1 MALQKIKSLLS
12 NQEEIDR
19 KSQKVNYKAE
29 DRQYTL
35 DEVEAILS
43 HYDFSDIQK
52 QKIINLFSTKLGGD
66 QIYKNLFEEE
76 TQFNSLNLYHDLIS
90 TLTKE
95 IFHDTKN
102 TYINYENQEKM
113 KTEIGDI
120 LSVEVTQNNKETN
133 KKINS
138 ISSLFTNKEKIET
151 PVYKGGVYFD
161 NTLEIYEVYGGS
173 YKNIESYWEI
183 PKIIST
189 DSIAKKKLINL
200 KVTDKKWNIHLNT
213 YVKGDRNIKN
223 IFKKQ
228 WIKVKTVETEE
239 EATLYLKELFTP
251 LKDLSPKLWNLPN
264 RLNFN
269 YNNDSI
275 KLIEIFISELDL
287 EYLDIWYID
296 GSGKFENYYGGKI
309 IFPVQLKNGYFVIL
323 KKNAFYASD
332 CNNYYYLISSFK

>member
-1 MALQKIKSLLS
+1 MLNL
-12 NQEEIDR
+12 
-19 KSQKVNYKAE
+19 
-29 DRQYTL
+29 
-35 DEVEAILS
+35 
-43 HYDFSDIQK
+43 K

-173 YKNIESYWEI
+173 YKN
-183 PKIIST
+183 
-189 DSIAKKKLINL
+189 
-200 KVTDKKWNIHLNT
+200 
-213 YVKGDRNIKN
+213 R
-223 IFKKQ
+223 
-228 WIKVKTVETEE
+228 
-239 EATLYLKELFTP
+239 
-251 LKDLSPKLWNLPN
+251 
-264 RLNFN
+264 
-269 YNNDSI
+269 
-275 KLIEIFISELDL
+275 
-287 EYLDIWYID
+287 
-296 GSGKFENYYGGKI
+296 
-309 IFPVQLKNGYFVIL
+309 
-323 KKNAFYASD
+323 
-332 CNNYYYLISSFK
+332 